1 MSQRNKEDLVGQKIG
16 RWTVIKYDHTDKNY
30 RSYFLCKCNC
40 GKEKIVARHSLV
52 TGRSL
57 SCGCMNKY
65 DSLKHNDSYTRLYN
79 IHHNMQARC
88 YNKNNTHYSDYG
100 GRGISVCKE
109 WYKNYPAFK
118 EWALNN
124 GYKSDLTIDR
134 IDVNGDYCPEN
145 CRWVTR
151 KEQANNKRY
160 TANQYRKIQY

>member
-65 DSLKHNDSYTRLYN
+65 NSLKHNHSYTRLCN

-100 GRGISVCKE
+100 GRCISVCKE

-124 GYKSDLTIDR
+124 GYKIDLTIDR

-145 CRWVTR
+145 CRWVT
-151 KEQANNKRY
+151 
-160 TANQYRKIQY
+160 